1 MPRIEIATP
10 IDASLEVCFDLA
22 RDIDF
27 HVQSAEG
34 TDERAIAGVTSGLIG
49 WGEEVT
55 WEARHFGVR
64 QKLTSRITVFER
76 PFHFRDS
83 QVRGPFARFDH
94 DHLFRRHEEATIM
107 VDVFD
112 YDSPFGVIGKVADAL
127 FLHRYMDRFLRTRA
141 LAIQA
146 AAERGDWN
154 RSA

>member
-1 MPRIEIATP
+1 MPRIELTTP

-27 HVQSAEG
+27 HVKSAEG
-34 TDERAIAGVTSGLIG
+34 TEERAIAGITTGLIS

-64 QKLTSRITVFER
+64 QRLTSRITVFDR

-83 QVRGPFARFDH
+83 QVHGPFARFDH
-94 DHLFRRHEEATIM
+94 DHLFRRQEETTIM

-112 YDSPFGVIGKVADAL
+112 YDSPLGPLGKVADAL
-127 FLHRYMDRFLRTRA
+127 FLYRYMSRFLRTRA
-141 LAIQA
+141 LAIKA
-146 AAERGDWN
+146 AAEQGERN
-154 RSA
+154 RTA